1 MCVHKMMSGLRSA
14 TSNETK
20 ITRNK
25 LKNKTTNKIE
35 KSKNNNYRFC
45 QV

>member
-1 MCVHKMMSGLRSA
+1 MMSGLRSA

-35 KSKNNNYRFC
+35 KSKKTTMDSAKSSMI
-45 QV
+45 